1 MCAGTKL
8 PQKLLE
14 ECAAELTE
22 AAFPVAANHG
32 MHGYSVD
39 LELQVWK
46 AIEKALNKENLRPG
60 RDEVLA
66 HASDAIY
73 RVALANGLDG
83 PFLDL
88 ELELWHALRQSRP
101 VSCAGNSQNQAKHER
116 NHQVGFA

>member
-1 MCAGTKL
+1 MCAGAKL

-22 AAFPVAANHG
+22 AAFPVAVNHG

-46 AIEKALNKENLRPG
+46 AIEKALNGHGLRTG

-66 HASDAIY
+66 HASDAAY
-73 RVALANGLDG
+73 RLALANGLPG

-88 ELELWHALRQSRP
+88 ELGLWHALRRTRTLTWTGESRNP
-101 VSCAGNSQNQAKHER
+101 AGHGGNR
-116 NHQVGFA
+116 QVAFA